1 MINNMNKKSEL
12 LVITETKRLID
23 YIFTITE
30 KSPKKFR
37 YSLLTK
43 MHNLLLD
50 IIELLYEANNL
61 LITDKNRLSKQETA
75 KVKFKLLDY
84 ICDLS
89 AREKSFCLV
98 NTKI

>member
-1 MINNMNKKSEL
+1 
-12 LVITETKRLID
+12 
-23 YIFTITE
+23 
-30 KSPKKFR
+30 
-37 YSLLTK
+37 

-89 AREKSFCLV
+89 AR
-98 NTKI
+98 

>member
-1 MINNMNKKSEL
+1 MNKKSEL

-23 YIFTITE
+23 YIFTVTE

-37 YSLLTK
+37 YSLLAK
-43 MHNLLLD
+43 MH
-50 IIELLYEANNL
+50 NL

-75 KVKFKLLDY
+75 KVKFKLLNY

-89 AREKSFCLV
+89 AREKCILFSKYE
-98 NTKI
+98 NIANI

>member
-1 MINNMNKKSEL
+1 
-12 LVITETKRLID
+12 
-23 YIFTITE
+23 
-30 KSPKKFR
+30 
-37 YSLLTK
+37 